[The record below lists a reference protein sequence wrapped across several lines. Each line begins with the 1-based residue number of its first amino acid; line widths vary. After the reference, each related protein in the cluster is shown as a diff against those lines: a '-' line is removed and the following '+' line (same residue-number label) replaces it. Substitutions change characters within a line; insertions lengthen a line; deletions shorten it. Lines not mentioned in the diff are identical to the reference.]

1 MSVTVQI
8 KQKSIFKKKLN
19 IDDIINLTGL
29 SYGVS
34 DENFR
39 LIRDEKATHT
49 LIYDK
54 TKLARGIDLWLEGK
68 DIMLSL
74 SLPTSSSEIKLF
86 YNVIE
91 KICNKINI
99 SKYLRDNVQV
109 NICDNKKYIKYDEDT
124 SVVTLENIEAE
135 TGDSYQRFE
144 LFGVINP
151 ISIGQNELKKINHNL
166 DNFEEFLNEIQ
177 SLDVYYSTPKVYKNK
192 NTNNLF
198 GVYSVVAD
206 VPCVVPTKPYIILN
220 QIEGIEDWYVM
231 IKKGKTIKYNDFI
244 NNIKTK
250 NYYDANHIIVELNDK
265 EINDLLDKYDVEV

>member
-19 IDDIINLTGL
+19 IDDIINLTDL

-39 LIRDEKATHT
+39 LIRDEKANHT

-54 TKLARGIDLWLEGK
+54 TKLARGIDLWLEGT

-91 KICNKINI
+91 KICNKLNI
-99 SKYLRDNVQV
+99 SKYLRDDVQV

-124 SVVTLENIEAE
+124 SVVALEDIEAK

-144 LFGVINP
+144 LFGVFNPDIMNLLNTVEAVDINV
-151 ISIGQNELKKINHNL
+151 IKLILYGGMILYLIYV
-166 DNFEEFLNEIQ
+166 I
-177 SLDVYYSTPKVYKNK
+177 VYYMIGKKQFEK
-192 NTNNLF
+192 
-198 GVYSVVAD
+198 GV
-206 VPCVVPTKPYIILN
+206 N
-220 QIEGIEDWYVM
+220 
-231 IKKGKTIKYNDFI
+231 
-244 NNIKTK
+244 
-250 NYYDANHIIVELNDK
+250 VE
-265 EINDLLDKYDVEV
+265 